1 MDIYYCGFNGFRQV
15 PIATNSDTLTCL
27 TLHTKSAKVVDVA
40 VCWNYLVVAEK
51 DRITKYGLV
60 NSKPG
65 LQRLDPPP
73 GSGDLI
79 QLSATPRHL
88 LSVTSTGEC
97 WTHEEGKGWRRVL
110 VETEL
115 PEVVTPSDDTTT
127 TASTLLLE
135 EPPAVDSSDGTA
147 LERDQL
153 IIVNNQDTN
162 TKTELCPKEKPTT
175 LHHGST
181 ASTVSNSPDNEENPV
196 FMVKTACGDYHN
208 LGLDAQ
214 GQAFSLPSPLHIHGF
229 PGSPALKVTDVACG
243 KEHCMVLTE
252 TGQVYSWG
260 GGTRG
265 QLGHGILASE
275 YKPKLIMALDG
286 MRIRKIAAG
295 GWHSAVISEF
305 NDLYMFGWNESGQLA
320 LPTNLARPA
329 ECFSAVEKLLMACC
343 TMQAEDAALPRGD
356 TEDTEV
362 YRKHGDED
370 SECQIIDPDKEGLS
384 CYSPAA
390 CENSNEYIMVQP
402 VPLLITISGKNNS
415 EASVLDVGCGSRHT
429 VCLTE
434 GNQVWSFG
442 WNKHGQLGL
451 GDNKSRD
458 HVAKVPLPKSIN
470 RGSEIESLRCGDWG
484 TVLIVQPAKKT
495 K

>member
-1 MDIYYCGFNGFRQV
+1 MRESLQLKIHSIPDNFLQ
-15 PIATNSDTLTCL
+15 
-27 TLHTKSAKVVDVA
+27 VVDVA

-135 EPPAVDSSDGTA
+135 EPPVEESNDGTA

-162 TKTELCPKEKPTT
+162 TKTDLCPKEKPTT

-286 MRIRKIAAG
+286 MRIRKVFLI
-295 GWHSAVISEF
+295 IYLF
-305 NDLYMFGWNESGQLA
+305 RPIFLY
-320 LPTNLARPA
+320 
-329 ECFSAVEKLLMACC
+329 
-343 TMQAEDAALPRGD
+343 
-356 TEDTEV
+356 
-362 YRKHGDED
+362 
-370 SECQIIDPDKEGLS
+370 
-384 CYSPAA
+384 
-390 CENSNEYIMVQP
+390 
-402 VPLLITISGKNNS
+402 
-415 EASVLDVGCGSRHT
+415 VLT
-429 VCLTE
+429 
-434 GNQVWSFG
+434 
-442 WNKHGQLGL
+442 
-451 GDNKSRD
+451 
-458 HVAKVPLPKSIN
+458 
-470 RGSEIESLRCGDWG
+470 
-484 TVLIVQPAKKT
+484 
-495 K
+495 

>member
-15 PIATNSDTLTCL
+15 PLASNSDTLTCL

-40 VCWNYLVVAEK
+40 VCWNYLVIAEK
-51 DRITKYGLV
+51 DKVTKYGLV

-73 GSGDLI
+73 GSGHLT

-88 LSVTSTGEC
+88 LSATATGEC

-135 EPPAVDSSDGTA
+135 PGQQSV
-147 LERDQL
+147 EREQL
-153 IIVNNQDTN
+153 ILVNN
-162 TKTELCPKEKPTT
+162 ETT
-175 LHHGST
+175 TCLSERPAEDDA
-181 ASTVSNSPDNEENPV
+181 ASVSGTPENEENPV

-208 LGLDAQ
+208 LGLDSQ

-229 PGSPALKVTDVACG
+229 PGSPAMKVTDVACG
-243 KEHCMVLTE
+243 KEHCMVLTD

-260 GGTRG
+260 GGARG
-265 QLGHGILASE
+265 QLGHGLLASE
-275 YKPKLIMALDG
+275 CKPKLIMALDG

-343 TMQAEDAALPRGD
+343 TMQAEDAAIPRGD

-362 YRKHGDED
+362 YRKHGDQD
-370 SECQIIDPDKEGLS
+370 TDCQILSNEKEGLN
-384 CYSPAA
+384 CYSPAS
-390 CENSNEYIMVQP
+390 CENSNEYIMVQS
-402 VPLLITISGKNNS
+402 VPLLITISGKNNT

-442 WNKHGQLGL
+442 WNKYGQLGL

-470 RGSEIESLRCGDWG
+470 KGSEIESLRCGDWG
-484 TVLIVQPAKKT
+484 TVLIVQPPKKN